1 MFSDVFWDGGNSQE
15 VSVSSFIFAKNNFFG
30 GASKS
35 TKKCGKSNP
44 SSPIEIA
51 STIYCN
57 SKSYMLHETRII
69 FIYMWIKFMVHVA
82 QYFIDEAY
90 GQYKDLL
97 KMVVPQV

>member
-1 MFSDVFWDGGNSQE
+1 MFPGMGATAKRCQCQ
-15 VSVSSFIFAKNNFFG
+15 VSSLPKTDFFG
-30 GASKS
+30 GLPSPPKS
-35 TKKCGKSNP
+35 VGNP

-69 FIYMWIKFMVHVA
+69 CIYIWLKFMVHVA

-97 KMVVPQV
+97 KMVVPQM